1 MTITNKDTAR
11 QLLTDPSIVRLY
23 EYTNLLNQLT
33 MWAAFEKA
41 EHDDTNVSPFVT
53 NRILLKHE
61 DVRFARLSGL
71 TGYGFRFGKGEDK

>member
-61 DVRFARLSGL
+61 DDGV